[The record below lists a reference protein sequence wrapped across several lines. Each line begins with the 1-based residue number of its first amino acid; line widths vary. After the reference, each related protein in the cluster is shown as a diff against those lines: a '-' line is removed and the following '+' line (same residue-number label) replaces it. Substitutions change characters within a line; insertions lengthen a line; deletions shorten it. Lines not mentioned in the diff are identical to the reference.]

1 VIIMDL
7 YVFIF
12 FAVMVVFM
20 VCANII
26 TTVMSNKYRNDY
38 IKDVSFLLMENAG
51 PDPCNKE
58 QKIDV
63 KHHYVQPSSWISEV
77 Q

>member
-1 VIIMDL
+1 
-7 YVFIF
+7 
-12 FAVMVVFM
+12 M
-20 VCANII
+20 VCANMI

-38 IKDVSFLLMENAG
+38 IKDISFLLMENAG
-51 PDPCNKE
+51 PDLCNKE

-63 KHHYVQPSSWISEV
+63 KHHYVQPSSWTPEV